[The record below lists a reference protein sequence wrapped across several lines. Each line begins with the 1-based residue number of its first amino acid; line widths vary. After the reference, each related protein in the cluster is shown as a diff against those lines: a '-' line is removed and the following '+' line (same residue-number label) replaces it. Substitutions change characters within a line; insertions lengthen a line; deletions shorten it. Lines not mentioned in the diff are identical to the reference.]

1 MKVTEKAKR
10 PGRPGELC
18 FYCGQPVGAEHLDT
32 CVNISKTV
40 VVRMII
46 DYEIRVPAHW
56 NAHDVE
62 FHRNEGTWCANT
74 AVDKL
79 DAMRK
84 LPGCLC
90 NAAHFQYIKDATE
103 AYLDE

>member
-56 NAHDVE
+56 NAYDVE
-62 FHRNEGTWCANT
+62 SHRNEQC
-74 AVDKL
+74 
-79 DAMRK
+79 
-84 LPGCLC
+84 
-90 NAAHFQYIKDATE
+90 FQGRIRERDRIMTTTE
-103 AYLDE
+103 LL